1 MCHRSA
7 RAHRV
12 PRRDW
17 AGAGDAGVS
26 AWYARRGPVLTGPA
40 LWHHVVM
47 PLRSNEPTILAV
59 FTLRLIEYG
68 AARGLERDAMLR
80 VIGRPL
86 EALREP
92 GLQIPVQALFDLYAH
107 VMRELDD
114 PAVPLRIADA
124 TTMEDLYVM
133 GFAVLTAHDGKEAIQ
148 RAVRYGRLITNSSR
162 WEESEHED
170 RAVIRYHRD
179 VPPGLGSTLGVRAAN
194 EGALADFVA
203 GVRQLQGAHITPL
216 RVRFRHR
223 APRDISAHQA
233 FFRCP
238 VEFDAPHHEFEL
250 PISVYRN
257 KFENANTAL
266 SAFFV
271 KHAEELLRQ
280 HATDDTLQARVRREI
295 ADQLPSGELSLAR
308 VARRLGMSERSLR
321 RHLTEENAS
330 FSQLA
335 SEVRYERARALL
347 GSPRLSLGEIAFLLG
362 FSDVS
367 AFSRAFKSWSG
378 MAPGQYRGQGRGA
391 AGDVAG

>member
-1 MCHRSA
+1 MR
-7 RAHRV
+7 
-12 PRRDW
+12 
-17 AGAGDAGVS
+17 
-26 AWYARRGPVLTGPA
+26 
-40 LWHHVVM
+40 VM
-47 PLRSNEPTILAV
+47 PLRPTELTILAV
-59 FTLRLIEYG
+59 FTLRLVEYG
-68 AARGLERDAMLR
+68 AARGLDREAMLR
-80 VIGRPL
+80 AIRRPL
-86 EALREP
+86 EELREP
-92 GLQIPVQALFDLYAH
+92 GLQIPAQALFDLYAH

-133 GFAVLTAHDGKEAIQ
+133 GFAVLTAHDGQEAIQ
-148 RAVRYGRLITNSSR
+148 RAVRYARLITNASR
-162 WEESEHED
+162 WEVSEQED
-170 RAVIRYHRD
+170 RVVIRYHRD
-179 VPPGLGSTLGVRAAN
+179 VPPGLGPTLGVRAAT

-203 GVRQLQGAHITPL
+203 GVRQLQGPDITPL
-216 RVRFRHR
+216 AVRFRHR
-223 APRDISAHQA
+223 APRDIAAHQA

-250 PISVYRN
+250 PISIYRS

-280 HATDDTLQARVRREI
+280 HGTDDDTLQARVRREI
-295 ADQLPSGELSLAR
+295 ADQLPNGELSLAR

-321 RHLTEENAS
+321 RRLTEENTS

-378 MAPGQYRGQGRGA
+378 LAPGQYRGQGRGA

>member
-1 MCHRSA
+1 
-7 RAHRV
+7 
-12 PRRDW
+12 
-17 AGAGDAGVS
+17 
-26 AWYARRGPVLTGPA
+26 
-40 LWHHVVM
+40 M
-47 PLRSNEPTILAV
+47 PLRSSELTILAV

-68 AARGLERDAMLR
+68 AARGVDREAMLR
-80 VIGRPL
+80 TIGRPL
-86 EALREP
+86 EELREP
-92 GLQIPVQALFDLYAH
+92 GLHIPVQALFDLYAH

-133 GFAVLTAHDGKEAIQ
+133 GFAVLTAHDGQEAIQ
-148 RAVRYGRLITNSSR
+148 RAVRYARLITNSSR
-162 WEESEHED
+162 WEESEQED
-170 RAVIRYHRD
+170 RVVIRYHRALE
-179 VPPGLGSTLGVRAAN
+179 PTLGVRAAN

-203 GVRQLQGAHITPL
+203 GVRQLQGEHITPL
-216 RVRFRHR
+216 RVRFGHR
-223 APRDISAHQA
+223 APRDIGAHQA

-280 HATDDTLQARVRREI
+280 HGTDDTLQARVRQEI
-295 ADQLPSGELSLAR
+295 ADQLPNGELALAR
-308 VARRLGMSERSLR
+308 VAKRLGMSERSLR
-321 RHLTEENAS
+321 RHLTDESTS

-378 MAPGQYRGQGRGA
+378 LAPGQYRSQGRGA